1 MSSQT
6 LQVKTDPR
14 VTEVVA
20 RLQNAGYESYIVGGA
35 VRDFLLDR
43 TPKDYDISTSA
54 TPEQVKA
61 VFRDRRT
68 LIIGRRFRLVHLF
81 LGGDILEIS
90 TFRKCPSRSAQADRP
105 PRVSDA
111 PDTMIFN
118 DNEFGTAD
126 DDAHRRDFTVN
137 ALFYDPVTDRI
148 ADFTGMGMAD
158 LKAGIVRCIGEPEL
172 RFEEDPVRILRALKL
187 VGQYGFRMEEHTGSA
202 LHKTMP
208 LMVHASVSRLTL
220 ELEKILKN
228 GHGDSILETFRQY
241 GFLSYFLPGLDRE
254 WDSPAGQY
262 AMELFACRNRRMR
275 AGLYRD
281 SMSLAIALLTLP
293 FAERENGNQ
302 PGGLWKLHDGI
313 EAEFLH
319 MMHKIFSPLALTR
332 RSCSAAMRSL
342 CAQTKLRAVRDEKNV
357 RPSPVYPTARE
368 LALIQNEVQW
378 HIPGFEEILPPP
390 MKLGPGGKKR
400 RPRRRHH
407 RPRPVQQQEKPGD
420 LQPGREAGHEQ

>member
-1 MSSQT
+1 MQSRI

-14 VTEVVA
+14 VTDVVA
-20 RLQNAGYESYIVGGA
+20 RLQNAGYETYIVGGA

-68 LIIGRRFRLVHLF
+68 LIIGRRFRLVHLY

-111 PDTMIFN
+111 PDAMIFN

-158 LKAGIVRCIGEPEL
+158 LDAGIVRSIGDPAL

-187 VGQYGFRMEEHTGSA
+187 VGQYGFRLEEQTEAA
-202 LHKTMP
+202 LRKTMP
-208 LMVHASVSRLTL
+208 LVLHASVSRLTL

-228 GHGDSILETFRQY
+228 GHGDSIFEVFRRY
-241 GFLSYFLPGLDRE
+241 GFLRYFLPDLDAA

-281 SMSLAIALLTLP
+281 SMSLVIALLTLP
-293 FAERENGNQ
+293 FAEEANGNA

-313 EAEFLH
+313 EPEFFHLI
-319 MMHKIFSPLALTR
+319 HKVFAPLILTR
-332 RSCSAAMRSL
+332 RSCSAAVRSL
-342 CAQTKLRAVRDEKNV
+342 CAQTKLRAVRNEKNV
-357 RPSPVYPTARE
+357 RPFPVYPTARE

-378 HIPGFEEILPPP
+378 HIPGFEDVLPPP
-390 MKLGPGGKKR
+390 MKLGVPGKR
-400 RPRRRHH
+400 RPRRRH
-407 RPRPVQQQEKPGD
+407 RRRNPPDNTAAPPRTAPAEETD
-420 LQPGREAGHEQ
+420 HDA

>member
-1 MSSQT
+1 MSSLT

-20 RLQNAGYESYIVGGA
+20 RLQNAGYETYIVGGA

-43 TPKDYDISTSA
+43 IPKDYDISTSA

-61 VFRDRRT
+61 VFHDRRT
-68 LIIGRRFRLVHLF
+68 LIIGRRFRLVHLY

-90 TFRKCPSRSAQADRP
+90 TFRKCPSRTAQADRP
-105 PRVSDA
+105 PRITDA
-111 PDTMIFN
+111 PDAMIFN

-137 ALFYDPVTDRI
+137 ALFYDPVSDRI
-148 ADFTGMGMAD
+148 ADFTGMGMKD
-158 LKAGIVRCIGEPEL
+158 LKDGVVRSIGEPEL

-187 VGQYGFRMEEHTGSA
+187 IGQYGFRMEEHTESA
-202 LHKTMP
+202 LRKTMP
-208 LMVHASVSRLTL
+208 LMIHASVSRLTL

-228 GHGDSILETFRQY
+228 GHGDSILETFRRY
-241 GFLSYFLPGLDRE
+241 GFLPYFLPELDRE
-254 WDSPAGQY
+254 WDTPAGQY

-293 FAERENGNQ
+293 FAEKENGN
-302 PGGLWKLHDGI
+302 PVGSLWKHHDGI
-313 EAEFLH
+313 EPEFIRL
-319 MMHKIFSPLALTR
+319 MHKIFSPLVLTR
-332 RSCSAAMRSL
+332 RSCSAAVRSL
-342 CAQTKLRAVRDEKNV
+342 CAQTKLRAARNEKNA

-378 HIPGFEEILPPP
+378 HIPGFEDVLPSP
-390 MKLGPGGKKR
+390 MKLGSLKKR
-400 RPRRRHH
+400 RSRRH
-407 RPRPVQQQEKPGD
+407 RRRPVQERPALPPTG
-420 LQPGREAGHEQ
+420 EADHAR